1 MTDHER
7 TSTEIHKARGDGPR
21 LGESL
26 GHDCPRGVLPHRCT
40 FQRGTAGQAAET
52 TGAHP
57 LGMKIM
63 PDSALHAWFRWRRS
77 GGCCAKEFHLDRA
90 APLEEFPLAALAH
103 KAKRYFSY
111 SFL

>member
-1 MTDHER
+1 
-7 TSTEIHKARGDGPR
+7 
-21 LGESL
+21 
-26 GHDCPRGVLPHRCT
+26 
-40 FQRGTAGQAAET
+40 
-52 TGAHP
+52 
-57 LGMKIM
+57 MKIM

-77 GGCCAKEFHLDRA
+77 GGCCAKDFHLDRA